1 MGSSKVQG
9 NQNSLRGRSQGSPW
23 WSLVAVAFGVIMVG
37 LDATVV
43 SIANP
48 FIARDLHAS
57 LSDLQWVTNG
67 YLLVTAVLLIPAG
80 KLGDR
85 LGRRRIYLI
94 GMVGFALSSAGVGLS
109 GSIGLVIM
117 FRAFQGAFGA
127 LIMPNTLAILRKTFP
142 LQKLNTAIGIW
153 GAASAVAIAGGP
165 IVGGLLVQDVSWQAV
180 FYLNIP
186 VSIVGVLIS
195 ALVLRE
201 SRERDVESPDYP
213 GIVTLA
219 ASLFLLVFGLIK
231 TQTWGWTDPKTLA
244 CFGGAIIAAALFVFV
259 EGRVSSPLVPLRI
272 FASKALSMSTL
283 SVILNFFAFY
293 GVIFFVSLYLQEV
306 HGYTPIQAGVRL
318 LPLTAMFVVSAPLG
332 ALLNQRFGPRL
343 PVALGMIFSA
353 IGLWILTSLEVT
365 SGYLLLA
372 VPFVI
377 LGLGVGFVLTATSD
391 AIVGNAPSQD
401 AGVAGGVQ
409 STALQIGGV
418 LGTSVL
424 GSVLLGRVGSTLVTK
439 LTAAGVPSALAP
451 KLLAAKPLIAEG
463 ASPRIA
469 HLPAL
474 LQRAI
479 TNGSHAA
486 FLSGL
491 HVAMVVG
498 IGVSL
503 IGAITGFAIG
513 AKRPSEQSEVGSL
526 TD

>member
-1 MGSSKVQG
+1 MESSHMQG
-9 NQNSLRGRSQGSPW
+9 TSKDRLRGNPW
-23 WSLVAVAFGVIMVG
+23 WSLIAVAFGVIMVG

-48 FIARDLHAS
+48 FIARGLHAS

-85 LGRRRIYLI
+85 LGRRKIYLI
-94 GMVGFALSSAGVGLS
+94 GMAGFALASAGVGLS

-127 LIMPNTLAILRKTFP
+127 MIMPNTLAILRKTFP
-142 LQKLNTAIGIW
+142 LEKLNTAIGVW

-165 IVGGLLVQDVSWQAV
+165 IVGGLLVQDVSWQWV
-180 FYLNIP
+180 FYLNVP
-186 VSIVGVLIS
+186 VSIIGIVIS
-195 ALVLRE
+195 VLVLRE
-201 SRERDVESPDYP
+201 SREHDVESPDFA
-213 GIVTLA
+213 GIVTLGA
-219 ASLFLLVFGLIK
+219 ALFLLVFGLIK
-231 TQTWGWTDPKTLA
+231 TQTWGWLDAKTLA
-244 CFGGAIIAAALFVFV
+244 CFGGAIIAAALFVFA
-259 EGRVSSPLVPLRI
+259 EGRVTNPLVPLRI
-272 FASKALSMSTL
+272 FASRALSMSTI

-332 ALLNQRFGPRL
+332 AVLNQRFGPRF
-343 PVALGMIFSA
+343 PVTIGMLLA
-353 IGLWILTSLEVT
+353 AAGLATLTRLEVN
-365 SGYLLLA
+365 SSYLLLA
-372 VPFVI
+372 VPFII

-418 LGTSVL
+418 IGTSVL
-424 GSVLLGRVGSTLVTK
+424 GSVLLDLVGSTLVGK
-439 LTAAGVPSALAP
+439 LTKAGVPSAIAP

-463 ASPRIA
+463 AAPRVA
-469 HLPAL
+469 HIPAL
-474 LQRAI
+474 LQTAI

-498 IGVSL
+498 IVALL
-503 IGAITGFAIG
+503 IGAISGFAIG
-513 AKRPSEQSEVGSL
+513 NRRPSEDKTIEAV